1 MTSILISLTLSPT
14 RGVYFAQWLCLVVV
28 MALRD
33 SFTDDD
39 YIAQLLAKEAEEA
52 SKKYSELGV
61 RALLPTRSADCAS
74 RNPRPSLTKVV
85 VADLR
90 QLPRNQIRD
99 F

>member
-1 MTSILISLTLSPT
+1 MAGILRSGYVL
-14 RGVYFAQWLCLVVV
+14 LV
-28 MALRD
+28 MSLRD

-39 YIAQLLAKEAEEA
+39 YIAQLLAKEAKEA

-61 RALLPTRSADCAS
+61 RALLPTRSVDCAS
-74 RNPRPSLTKVV
+74 RNPRPSLTKVA